1 MGFAELLEAI
11 EAKGKDEKEKIVS
24 RSEKTASRSI
34 QEAETKAKEITQSI
48 LEGEDPGLEV
58 TKTRIRGESE
68 LRKKRSLAQAK
79 NRILE
84 EVFEKVRENLAKVRE
99 RKDYESI
106 LQKLAKE
113 VLTGEDLIVYV
124 HERDVS
130 LVQKI
135 LATEG
140 LRGEVRPVKDCLG
153 GLIVES
159 EKGAVSLHNTV
170 ESRLEKRRDSLIEK
184 VNKIIFEGP
193 R

>member
-48 LEGEDPGLEV
+48 LEGKDPGLEV

-170 ESRLEKRRDSLIEK
+170 ESRLEKRRDSLIEE